1 MDSLE
6 RDAYKLQKKSLKQSE
21 ELEDGGTCPQM
32 QAEQTEEGLD
42 GIKECVEE
50 VQETL
55 DRIDG
60 FVHPCE
66 GAGWKE
72 VVNVTYSHSGVECPD
87 EWQDND
93 YDIKGCGRKDMDG
106 STTVMVQVSQLVE
119 WSLWEDTWPCC
130 WNTNC
135 L

>member
-1 MDSLE
+1 MLTNCS
-6 RDAYKLQKKSLKQSE
+6 
-21 ELEDGGTCPQM
+21 
-32 QAEQTEEGLD
+32 
-42 GIKECVEE
+42 IKECVEE

-106 STTVMVQVSQLVE
+106 STTDGSSFSVGGVE
-119 WSLWEDTWPCC
+119 FVGGYMAMLLEH
-130 WNTNC
+130 
-135 L
+135 